1 MATKGLYVHSQG
13 LTVEDLPEIL
23 EPFLLCGHLGLD
35 ALIALT
41 AVESAGLCSEVQE
54 RERPRNVAG
63 VGLSSHPA
71 FSLEK
76 HMTPERVRNLPEAT
90 ES

>member
-1 MATKGLYVHSQG
+1 MATKGLYVHFQG

-23 EPFLLCGHLGLD
+23 EPYLLCGHLGLD

-41 AVESAGLCSEVQE
+41 AVEPAGLCCEVQE
-54 RERPRNVAG
+54 REGPRNVAG

-71 FSLEK
+71 CSLEK
-76 HMTPERVRNLPEAT
+76 RMTPERVRNSSEAI